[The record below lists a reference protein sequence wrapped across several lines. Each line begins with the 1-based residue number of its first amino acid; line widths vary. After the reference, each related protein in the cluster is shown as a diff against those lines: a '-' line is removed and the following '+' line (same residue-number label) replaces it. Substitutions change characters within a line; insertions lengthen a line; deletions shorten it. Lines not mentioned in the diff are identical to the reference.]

1 MNKIY
6 KLIWSAQVQA
16 YIVTSELAHKGGKTA
31 TVKLLS
37 ILGITL
43 AAPTI
48 AHAQCLITSPDHKAC
63 TISQQS
69 LSHNTA
75 FADTTITNNLIENRD
90 PASQT
95 INTSNDELNQT
106 LTIRNQTGA
115 GDLTVNANN
124 KNITNI
130 DARNDSTGA
139 AFTLTT
145 TQDMSGSDVRGIYIE
160 HNGTDVHLSTASI
173 HSRQLKGISI
183 NNRGTGATIINS
195 GNTITS
201 DNDDAIYA
209 VNDPTA
215 TDVQITAGAVTGHG
229 KGIYVANNGT
239 GSTTITVS
247 QGVVS
252 ETTDGIYAHNSATA
266 KNLTTYTNSTVH
278 GYSNGIYAENNG
290 NGITSITT
298 IGDVESQN
306 GDGVHINHNGQK
318 LTLNSKNVQ
327 GTSNGIYA
335 INSGNDST
343 EITSS
348 ATVKSTSGNGIFV
361 NNGSNTRDLTI
372 STNVVSG
379 SDNGIYASN
388 NGSGSTVIKNSATI
402 TATDNTGIRIE
413 NNNQTTGLRIESQLI
428 HAGNNGIYA
437 INNGSNATDIIS
449 QGEVTATKGYGIWA
463 ENGNKTTDINIIQS
477 GGKITGGISGIEARN
492 SGTGN
497 TLITLANQITGGSG
511 AGIISHDKAGST
523 TTITLNTGSRV
534 SATSGLAISD
544 EEGNAIVTLKSGST
558 VSGRIELG
566 NGSDILNVNRGT
578 NISEITVMD
587 GGDDTSSNDGMIDTL
602 NINQTL
608 TGSTTGTNNGV
619 AGNIA
624 IRNWEKINL
633 AQNST
638 LNLSG
643 DLNTNQ
649 LNIGD
654 GTTIRLIPDLKQA
667 RIEGDVLNSG
677 YINLNSTYT
686 GDNLTIG
693 GNYQGNNGKLI
704 LDLKLNSAQRDSNT
718 PDNTADKLI
727 IQGNASGNTTIR
739 FDKVEGL
746 GGDTGNTNGIEV
758 VEVKGNSTQ
767 DAFALNGNRL
777 SAGAYEYHLFKGD
790 LQQNGNNW
798 YLRSQ
803 KQTNPPDGGGTGGGG
818 TGGGGTDG
826 GGTGG
831 GGTGDGG
838 TGGGGTGGGG
848 TGDGGTG
855 GGGTGGGGTGGGG
868 TGGGGTGGGGTGG
881 GGTGGGD
888 TGGGDTGGG
897 TGNGTTVK
905 PSKLKPL
912 YRKEVP
918 LLATVATQLR
928 QADNLM
934 LANMHQRI
942 GATPIPEERMSWGR
956 VLANRTDIQQN
967 GPAEG
972 RSTGNYA
979 GLQLGSDV
987 WTGNGWRIGGYIGY
1001 LHGNL
1006 DIDGFASGVDD
1017 KVGKNTTKSYF
1028 IGAYSNYTRTDG
1040 AYADFVLQAARHR
1053 ADIKPDYNPI
1063 SKQKGHGIT
1072 ASIEIGKPFTLANS
1086 NWKIEPQAQIIHQWL
1101 DLNDSNISGHT
1112 SVSQEHNN
1120 AWLFR
1125 LGGRLAATYQLNKG
1139 LIHPYARVNFYYSP
1153 DGSDKT
1159 SYRTISTTTTLNA
1172 GASHRST
1179 ELALGGTYDINNTV
1193 KIYGEIGHTWSNGGN
1208 AKVKVPVNA
1217 SAGLKID
1224 W

>member
-43 AAPTI
+43 AASTI

-69 LSHNTA
+69 LSHNIT

-372 STNVVSG
+372 STNVISG

-463 ENGNKTTDINIIQS
+463 ENGNKTTDISIIQS

-544 EEGNAIVTLKSGST
+544 EEGNANVTLKSGST

-578 NISEITVMD
+578 NVNEITVMD

-704 LDLKLNSAQRDSNT
+704 LDLKLNSAQRDSST

-758 VEVKGNSTQ
+758 VEVKGSSTQ

-818 TGGGGTDG
+818 TG
-826 GGTGG
+826 
-831 GGTGDGG
+831 DGG
-838 TGGGGTGGGG
+838 TGGGGTGG
-848 TGDGGTG
+848 
-855 GGGTGGGGTGGGG
+855 
-868 TGGGGTGGGGTGG
+868 
-881 GGTGGGD
+881 
-888 TGGGDTGGG
+888 
-897 TGNGTTVK
+897 GTTVK

-1006 DIDGFASGVDD
+1006 DVDGFASGVDD

-1072 ASIEIGKPFTLANS
+1072 ASIEIGKPFTLASS

-1125 LGGRLAATYQLNKG
+1125 IGGRLAATYQLNKG

-1159 SYRTISTTTTLNA
+1159 SYRTTSTTTTLNA